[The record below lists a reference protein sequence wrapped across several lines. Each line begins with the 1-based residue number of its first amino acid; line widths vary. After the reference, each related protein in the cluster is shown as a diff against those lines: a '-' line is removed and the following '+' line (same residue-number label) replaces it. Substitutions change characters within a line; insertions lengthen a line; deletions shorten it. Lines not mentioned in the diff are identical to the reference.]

1 MKIKLSL
8 LILIILQFAC
18 KDNTEKQ
25 AETWNKRV
33 QEVKSEVKKSNN
45 FDFEKLEISKGQV
58 GEIKV
63 GMNLNDAEKF
73 LKQLTKKEVEAY
85 DFGFDGGGK
94 AYLYSLGNEF
104 VIGLVPQIDSEKI
117 IAIIALSKNLKTING
132 LNPKSAVA
140 EIQVKYPNI
149 KIKQNLMMEWE
160 SIKDDKNNWE
170 FVFMTNENNQIG
182 EYNDV
187 EAPVKPKR
195 TEIKS
200 DWITIK

>member
-8 LILIILQFAC
+8 LILIILQFSC

-33 QEVKSEVKKSNN
+33 QEVKSEVKKSKN
-45 FDFEKLEISKGQV
+45 FDFEKFGISKGQV
-58 GEIKV
+58 GEIKI
-63 GMNLNDAEKF
+63 GMTINDAEKI

-104 VIGLVPQIDSEKI
+104 VIGLVPQMDSEKI
-117 IAIIALSKNLKTING
+117 IAIIALSKNLKTTNG
-132 LNPKSAVA
+132 LNPKSTVA
-140 EIQVKYPNI
+140 EIQTKYPDI

-160 SIKDDKNNWE
+160 SIKDDKHNWE

-182 EYNDV
+182 EYNDMDI
-187 EAPVKPKR
+187 PVKPTR
-195 TEIKS
+195 TEIKA

>member
-1 MKIKLSL
+1 MKIKISL
-8 LILIILQFAC
+8 LILIILQFSC

-104 VIGLVPQIDSEKI
+104 IIGLVPQIDSEKI

-140 EIQVKYPNI
+140 EIQAKYPNI

-195 TEIKS
+195 TEIKA

>member
-8 LILIILQFAC
+8 LILIILQFSC

-33 QEVKSEVKKSNN
+33 QEVKSEVKKSKN
-45 FDFEKLEISKGQV
+45 FDFEKLEISKGQI

-63 GMNLNDAEKF
+63 GMTINDAEKI

-104 VIGLVPQIDSEKI
+104 VIGLVPQMDSKKI
-117 IAIIALSKNLKTING
+117 IAIIALSKNLKTTNG
-132 LNPKSAVA
+132 LNPKSTVA
-140 EIQVKYPNI
+140 EIQTKYPDI

-160 SIKDDKNNWE
+160 SIKDKKNNWE

-187 EAPVKPKR
+187 DIPVKPTR
-195 TEIKS
+195 TEIKA

>member
-8 LILIILQFAC
+8 LIFIILQFAC

-140 EIQVKYPNI
+140 EIQAKYPNI